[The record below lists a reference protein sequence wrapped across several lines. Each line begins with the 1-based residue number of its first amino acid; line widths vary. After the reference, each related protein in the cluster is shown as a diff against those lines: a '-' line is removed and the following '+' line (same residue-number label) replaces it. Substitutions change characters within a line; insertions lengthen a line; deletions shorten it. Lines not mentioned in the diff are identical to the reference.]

1 MRTRTARTTELVN
14 RRSIQYASVRFSHQF
29 AGAVRRG
36 IIQTC
41 SSFPTGAM
49 TSLTGSDTLLLHRVP
64 TAIAGAPGLAS
75 GTLMRVAILDTE
87 TTGLAQD
94 TDTIIELA
102 ILVLDVDTATGLPVR
117 EVIRYEG
124 LEDCEGDLSADV
136 VRVTGIT
143 KDMLAGKRLDDA
155 AVSDALSGVDLV
167 IAHNASFDRKFVER
181 RYPQTV
187 TMNWACSIEDVEW
200 DKLGIESNKLDYI
213 AFKCGYFFDAH
224 RAIADCLAVACV
236 LAAELNGGSP
246 AMLRLLRAAGE
257 PSFSLWARRS
267 PFETKDALKAR
278 GYRWDAEAK
287 CWHTNVR
294 GTQSARDEW
303 KWLKTEI
310 YRGATPATET
320 FVLTARDRYS
330 ERTGERAE
338 RGGD

>member
-1 MRTRTARTTELVN
+1 
-14 RRSIQYASVRFSHQF
+14 
-29 AGAVRRG
+29 
-36 IIQTC
+36 
-41 SSFPTGAM
+41 M
-49 TSLTGSDTLLLHRVP
+49 TSLPSSDTLLLHRVP
-64 TAIAGAPGLAS
+64 TVIPGAPCLPNS
-75 GTLMRVAILDTE
+75 TLVRVAILDTE

-94 TDTIIELA
+94 KDTIIALA
-102 ILVLDVDTATGLPVR
+102 ILVLDVDSATGLPVR
-117 EVIRYEG
+117 EIVRYEG

-143 KDMLAGKRLDDA
+143 KDMLAGKRLDDD
-155 AVSDALSGVDLV
+155 AVADALSGVDLV
-167 IAHNASFDRKFVER
+167 IAHNASFDRKFIER

-187 TMNWACSIEDVEW
+187 SMNWACSIEDVEW
-200 DKLGIESNKLDYI
+200 DERGIESNKLDYI

-236 LAAELNGGSP
+236 LTADLNGAP
-246 AMLRLLRAAGE
+246 TAMLRLLRAAGE

-267 PFETKDALKAR
+267 PFETKDTLKAR

-287 CWHTNVR
+287 CWHTTVR

-320 FVLTARDRYS
+320 FVLTAHDRYS
-330 ERTGERAE
+330 ERTGKRAE
-338 RGGD
+338 RGVD